1 MAEETVCQGS
11 KCAALEKRT
20 RKAFNPIKYW
30 RIIFPILLTCILVS
44 IIIIVIYYPATM
56 DLFTIQRITH
66 NGILPAVSQQTA
78 AAINTAA
85 RSITK

>member
-11 KCAALEKRT
+11 KCAALEKKT

-30 RIIFPILLTCILVS
+30 RIIFPILLTCILIS

-66 NGILPAVSQQTA
+66 NSLPPIA

-85 RSITK
+85 RSITKQ